1 MLKKFKL
8 HIKNVKKDKNDSN
21 GIIQYNKNTSICK
34 AIDSALAVS
43 SAIINIEFSMG
54 NSSQTIN
61 IEDDD
66 FEVFQ
71 DLTTNNNVKSLELGM
86 IPD

>member
-43 SAIINIEFSMG
+43 SAIINIEFSIG